1 PDEWKKIQDDPAYYQ
16 RVVETIQSLKGYR
29 IDQHD
34 IDRALT
40 MLEQKKDAQ
49 TYEECK
55 EIRRDAL
62 TALHE
67 AQSGE
72 DIIDAI
78 GHMTKE
84 EQERYRTD
92 EDFRATV
99 QAYINPKTMSGREA
113 EAAGR
118 LLTMIEKG
126 ASPPEAV
133 VQLVKDAAHFD
144 VDESQVARDLQQA
157 FRDDPTLQAR
167 IQNPQTEAD
176 KELSQQIKDAASSV
190 GSWD

>member
-1 PDEWKKIQDDPAYYQ
+1 
-16 RVVETIQSLKGYR
+16 
-29 IDQHD
+29 
-34 IDRALT
+34 
-40 MLEQKKDAQ
+40 
-49 TYEECK
+49 
-55 EIRRDAL
+55 
-62 TALHE
+62 
-67 AQSGE
+67 
-72 DIIDAI
+72 
-78 GHMTKE
+78 
-84 EQERYRTD
+84 
-92 EDFRATV
+92 
-99 QAYINPKTMSGREA
+99 SGREA

-190 GSWD
+190 GSWDYKDYIQPLIDNGRLSIDKQVALDSGDPQQALKDLAEASSEDKEKLVQDPAYKESVLEQFSEDDRKVAKNV